1 MKKVFEKYFDL
12 YGRDCTIRCK
22 LYYTPGTITNRDPDA
37 PAAAAQ
43 LRHVLLFCHGFA
55 GHKDNAAAEKL
66 AGRILDRY
74 ADTALL
80 IFNWP
85 GHGDDAHESI
95 SLGDCDLY
103 LSTVLEYIRTALHPE
118 LLDVCATS
126 FGGYL
131 VLKYISDHRESP
143 FRRICLRCPAV
154 VMEEV
159 LTQTILTPEEL
170 AVIDAGG
177 SVPAG
182 FDRKV
187 LITGTFLESLREADL
202 VHRDLT
208 FCSDRIC
215 IVQGTADEIVPCSA
229 VQAFAGRNHLRI
241 LTVEGADHRFLDPA
255 KMEIVLETFMKFLF

>member
-1 MKKVFEKYFDL
+1 MEKYFDL
-12 YGRDCTIRCK
+12 SGRDCTIRCK
-22 LYYTPGTITNRDPDA
+22 LYYSPGTIMVSGPAA
-37 PAAAAQ
+37 PAAAAP
-43 LRHVLLFCHGFA
+43 LRHVVLFCHGFA

-66 AGRILDRY
+66 AGRILEKH

-85 GHGDDAHESI
+85 GHGDDAHDTLFLE
-95 SLGDCDLY
+95 DCDLY
-103 LSTVLEYIRTALHPE
+103 LSTVLHYIKTALQPE

-143 FRRICLRCPAV
+143 FRRICLRCPAI
-154 VMEEV
+154 VMDEV
-159 LTQTILTPEEL
+159 LTRTILTPEEL
-170 AVIDAGG
+170 EVIAAGG

-187 LITGTFLESLREADL
+187 LITGPFLESLRKADL
-202 VHRDLT
+202 AHRDLRPY
-208 FCSDRIC
+208 SDRIC

-229 VQAFAGRNHLRI
+229 VQAFAGRNHLC
-241 LTVEGADHRFLDPA
+241 LLSVEGADHRFLDPA
-255 KMEIVLETFMKFLF
+255 KMEIVLKTFMKYLF

>member
-1 MKKVFEKYFDL
+1 MKKYFTL
-12 YGRDCTIRCK
+12 SGRDCKIRCK
-22 LYYTPGTITNRDPDA
+22 LYYTPGTITNRDPEV

-43 LRHVLLFCHGFA
+43 LHHVILFCHGFA

-66 AGRILDRY
+66 AGRILEKHT
-74 ADTALL
+74 DTALL

-85 GHGDDAHESI
+85 GHGDDEHDTLF
-95 SLGDCDLY
+95 LGDCDLY
-103 LSTVLEYIRTALHPE
+103 LSTVLDYIRTALKPE

-154 VMEEV
+154 VMEDI
-159 LTQTILTPEEL
+159 LTKTILTPEEL

-187 LITGTFLESLREADL
+187 LITGAFLESLRQADL
-202 VHRDLT
+202 VHRDLRPY
-208 FCSDRIC
+208 SGRIC

-229 VQAFAGRNHLRI
+229 VHAFAKRNRLR
-241 LTVEGADHRFLDPA
+241 LLSVESADHRFLDPA
-255 KMEIVLETFMKFLF
+255 KMETVLNTFMEFLF